1 MHLTMPFFANFLFEK
16 NEAKMSTKLQYLQS
30 HCLRQ
35 TFNIQSTDAFLL
47 LILGEFFS
55 FVLCV
60 TLVNHVTE
68 QNEFFVVLET
78 HNLTNV

>member
-16 NEAKMSTKLQYLQS
+16 NKAKMLTKLQYLQS

-35 TFNIQSTDAFLL
+35 TFNIQSTDGFLL